1 MANKNKR
8 IWRTMQEKYVSR
20 RQTEEER
27 IHERIQKKSIQ
38 QIVKI
43 KENDELKSVEVDI
56 VTNFIKNEVESSS
69 GAEVYT

>member
-1 MANKNKR
+1 
-8 IWRTMQEKYVSR
+8 MQEKYVSR
-20 RQTEEER
+20 RHTEKER
-27 IHERIQKKSIQ
+27 IHKRIQKKSIQ

-56 VTNFIKNEVESSS
+56 VTNFIKNEVEGSS